1 MEQIQNTCF
10 LMYPD
15 GKFEYSKIIVVRS
28 EGKQN
33 SIAVYPNPSNGLY
46 TISLDEKAEIE
57 QISLM
62 NITGQS
68 IDVNM
73 QNNQLD
79 LTNEAAGVY
88 FLQVNGQNIRLIK
101 K

>member
-1 MEQIQNTCF
+1 
-10 LMYPD
+10 MYPD

-33 SIAVYPNPSNGLY
+33 SIAVDPNPSNGLY
-46 TISLDEKAEIE
+46 TIVPNEKDEIE

-62 NITGQS
+62 SITGQS

-73 QNNQLD
+73 SNNQLD
-79 LTNEAAGVY
+79 LSNETAGIY
-88 FLQVNGQNIRLIK
+88 FL
-101 K
+101 